1 IIDEAKHVVTENG
14 KEVFLT
20 LKEFKLLQYLVINK
34 GIVLSRDR
42 IMEAVWDSPIEIES
56 RTVDMH
62 IKGLRKKIKDCDKY
76 INTVRGIGYRLEH
89 EKEDK

>member
-1 IIDEAKHVVTENG
+1 
-14 KEVFLT
+14 
-20 LKEFKLLQYLVINK
+20 
-34 GIVLSRDR
+34 
-42 IMEAVWDSPIEIES
+42 MEAVWDSPIEIES